1 VLYFVPTLVLAA
13 VSLVVL
19 FTARKDFRTPQDHF
33 LGHPGE
39 LAILAS
45 NLSAAFTVTTF
56 WVLFIF
62 SIKSWSVPSFLA
74 LQGGILAAYL
84 LYGLLL
90 WQENKSKTFLNL
102 LFGDDPPIVVRRI
115 FFGLALL
122 SIVVELGLGRAFVE
136 AILVKNNQAAWIAT
150 ASIAILGVLTILY
163 TYSGG
168 MFAVIMTDAI
178 FVFLCVVIVL
188 IMALTL
194 DTVPQMVGLRAD
206 LAGYDFSRLSGLD
219 YVFYFS
225 AGSYVF
231 LMFLFHP
238 DFWYRNL
245 RLPYVSKGRRLTT
258 ILFSA
263 VLTSALLQLAY
274 FIGASSRTDADRALI
289 YNNLVEKRYD
299 LGSVIDV
306 LAPVFRH
313 DTGTTALI
321 FFVLVS
327 AFTTV
332 SSLIISAVAGY
343 YETDA
348 VSGSER
354 YESLLAQFFKMTIVV
369 TAVALTFDVV
379 TGIFAALLIAS
390 SQLTL
395 TSSIVC
401 ARLLRL
407 PVRLSLRTIL
417 LSLALFIVSAFLN
430 WIAAWH
436 FYYPFLALASSAIAS
451 AMLWVLGRRQ
461 KEATDHGQ

>member
-19 FTARKDFRTPQDHF
+19 FLSKNDFRTPQEHF

-45 NLSAAFTVTTF
+45 NVSSAFTVTTF

-62 SIKSWSVPSFLA
+62 SIKSWSIPSFLA
-74 LQGGILAAYL
+74 LQFGILAAYL

-90 WQENKSKTFLNL
+90 WKENKSKTFLNL
-102 LFGDDPPIVVRRI
+102 LFGNDPPNVVRRI

-136 AILVKNNQAAWIAT
+136 AILVKNNQSAWIAT
-150 ASIAILGVLTILY
+150 ASIAILGILTILY

-178 FVFLCVVIVL
+178 FVFLCVVVVL
-188 IMALTL
+188 FMALTL
-194 DTVPQMVGLRAD
+194 ETLPQMVGLRAD
-206 LAGYDFSRLSGLD
+206 IADYDFSRLGFLD
-219 YVFYFS
+219 YFFYFS
-225 AGSYVF
+225 AGCYVF

-245 RLPYVSKGRRLTT
+245 RLPYVSKGRRLST

-263 VLTSALLQLAY
+263 ILTSALLQLAY
-274 FIGASSRTDADRALI
+274 FIGASSRTDEDRALI
-289 YNNLVEKRYD
+289 YNNLVEKHYD

-306 LAPVFRH
+306 LAPVFR
-313 DTGTTALI
+313 DQAGAVVLI

-332 SSLIISAVAGY
+332 SSLIISSVAGY
-343 YETDA
+343 YETGTS
-348 VSGSER
+348 SGSGR
-354 YESLLAQFFKMTIVV
+354 YEALLAQFFKVTIVV

-395 TSSIVC
+395 TSSIIC

-407 PVRLSLRTIL
+407 PARLCLQAIL
-417 LSLALFIVSAFLN
+417 LSLTLFIVSAFLN
-430 WIAAWH
+430 WAAAWH
-436 FYYPFLALASSAIAS
+436 LYYPFLALASSALAS
-451 AMLWVLGRRQ
+451 AILWVFRRQ
-461 KEATDHGQ
+461 EQGASGHG